1 MKLRHGL
8 GASFLL
14 LSLLGCGATADG
26 ATVNAGTQA
35 TDKAVMSV
43 CTSAAS
49 ADTFN
54 SATGIGCQARS
65 MLDVCQVPSGST
77 VNSDG
82 TITTPDGSS
91 VVCTPTCNVNEF
103 TMACR
108 APIDA
113 TGPVTGEIPAPAAAL
128 GCKIVPLPTPQTRV
142 SPFSALGG

>member
-8 GASFLL
+8 GASFLI
-14 LSLLGCGATADG
+14 LSLSGCGAPADG
-26 ATVNAGTQA
+26 GSHSAA
-35 TDKAVMSV
+35 KAVMSA

-91 VVCTPTCNVNEF
+91 VVCTPTCAASEF
-103 TMACR
+103 SMACR
-108 APIDA
+108 APISA
-113 TGPVTGEIPAPAAAL
+113 TGPVNVAIPAPAAAL
-128 GCKIVPLPTPQTRV
+128 GCKIVPLPTPPSVLNYCCPCQN
-142 SPFSALGG
+142 